1 MWATRLRGVLQFF
14 TILRTLSPYNPCNAY
29 NAYVLNSLHRFIA
42 SLMPYYN
49 VVSRGWKLP
58 SPDRCSLSLASPA
71 QPARHIHHQCS
82 LSLASKAQ
90 PGRDIYHLRTSVHSA
105 WPAQRSLEG
114 TFTTSGLF
122 TQNGQPSPDCSVRAA
137 LPGSAKPSQPGQASL
152 VKLARKARSLLRLG

>member
-1 MWATRLRGVLQFF
+1 MWATGLRGVLQFF

-49 VVSRGWKLP
+49 VVSNGWKLRT
-58 SPDRCSLSLASPA
+58 PDSPA
-71 QPARHIHHQCS
+71 QPGKHIYHQCS

-114 TFTTSGLF
+114 IFTTSGLF

-137 LPGSAKPSQPGQASL
+137 LPGSAMPSQPGQASL
-152 VKLARKARSLLRLG
+152 ACNLKLARRARSLLRLG

>member
-1 MWATRLRGVLQFF
+1 MFL
-14 TILRTLSPYNPCNAY
+14 I
-29 NAYVLNSLHRFIA
+29 SLHRFIA

-71 QPARHIHHQCS
+71 QPGRHIYHQCS

-90 PGRDIYHLRTSVHSA
+90 PGRDIYHLRTSLHSA

-114 TFTTSGLF
+114 TFTISGLF

-137 LPGSAKPSQPGQASL
+137 LPGSAKPSQPCLQSETGPRGPEPSQIGL
-152 VKLARKARSLLRLG
+152 KVKNIKILNEKLCFFEN

>member
-1 MWATRLRGVLQFF
+1 
-14 TILRTLSPYNPCNAY
+14 
-29 NAYVLNSLHRFIA
+29 
-42 SLMPYYN
+42 MPYYN
-49 VVSRGWKLP
+49 FVSRGWKLP

-71 QPARHIHHQCS
+71 QPGRHIYHQCS

-152 VKLARKARSLLRLG
+152 ACNLKLARKARSLLRLGWKSKISKYSMKNCGFGTKGPENTVFHLVFWYFWV

>member
-1 MWATRLRGVLQFF
+1 MLTMHMFL
-14 TILRTLSPYNPCNAY
+14 I
-29 NAYVLNSLHRFIA
+29 SLHRFIA
-42 SLMPYYN
+42 SLVPYYN
-49 VVSRGWKLP
+49 VVSKGWKLP

-71 QPARHIHHQCS
+71 QPGKHIYHQCS

-152 VKLARKARSLLRLG
+152 ACNLKLARGARSLLRLG

>member
-1 MWATRLRGVLQFF
+1 MFL
-14 TILRTLSPYNPCNAY
+14 I
-29 NAYVLNSLHRFIA
+29 SLHRFIA

-71 QPARHIHHQCS
+71 QCS

-137 LPGSAKPSQPGQASL
+137 LPGSAKPSQPCLQSETGPKGPEPSQIGLKVKNIKILDEKLWFWHQGPRKHSFSL
-152 VKLARKARSLLRLG
+152 SILIFWTFSPI